1 MRATILQAGESLAV
15 QAEPGWVADLL
26 TEALSGA
33 PTPPG
38 ASRGPGRID
47 VVITRDRAPFP
58 TAGWDHLTRG
68 CRSRRG
74 RVVMANAAGSGFDL
88 RVGVDGGDLT
98 VEARWRPPVADR
110 LASRLLAARARLLT
124 RAVLTQYP
132 ALWWAGCRGRVP
144 LHASAVTTGDQT
156 PLLAGPG
163 GAGRSTVLLAA
174 LARGGRTTGDNLA
187 VTDGESIF
195 GVTEPCKVVGATG
208 RRTSHG
214 RRESALAGR
223 VDALAPDRIV
233 LLQRSAAGT
242 QSLRALDPVDAAAA
256 LTAATYMAGEL
267 RRYWGFAA
275 TLTLGTGRGPAHPPL
290 HEMATRLASRLPAA
304 VLNLGPRPPD
314 DLAVALEP
322 STTLGV
328 IA

>member
-1 MRATILQAGESLAV
+1 MRTTVVQAGEILTI
-15 QAEPGWVADLL
+15 QAEAGWVADLIA
-26 TEALSGA
+26 EALYGA

-38 ASRGPGRID
+38 ASRGPGRIE

-58 TAGWDHLTRG
+58 TGGWEPLARG
-68 CRSRRG
+68 CHAYRG
-74 RVVMANAAGSGFDL
+74 RVVLANVVGSGFDL
-88 RVGVDGGDLT
+88 RVGVDDGDLT
-98 VEARWRPPVADR
+98 VEVRWRPPLAER

-174 LARGGRTTGDNLA
+174 LAHGGRTTGDNLA

-195 GVTEPCKVVGATG
+195 GVTEPCKVAGAAG

-214 RRESALAGR
+214 RRECALTGR
-223 VDALAPDRIV
+223 VDVLAPDRIV
-233 LLQRSAAGT
+233 LLSRSAVGA
-242 QSLRALDPVDAAAA
+242 QSLRALDPVEAATA

-290 HEMATRLASRLPAA
+290 HEMATRLTSRLPAA
-304 VLNLGPRPPD
+304 VLSLGPRPPG
-314 DLAVALEP
+314 DLAAALGP
-322 STTLGV
+322 ATGAGV

>member
-1 MRATILQAGESLAV
+1 MRTTIVQAGEILTIL
-15 QAEPGWVADLL
+15 AEPGWVGDVVA
-26 TEALSGA
+26 EALAGA

-38 ASRGPGRID
+38 ASRGPGRIE
-47 VVITRDRAPFP
+47 VAVTRDRAPFP
-58 TAGWDHLTRG
+58 TGGWEPLARG
-68 CRSRRG
+68 CHAHRG
-74 RVVMANAAGSGFDL
+74 RIVLTNAAGSGFDL
-88 RVGVDGGDLT
+88 RVGVDDGDLI
-98 VEARWRPPVADR
+98 VEARWRPPLPER

-144 LHASAVTTGDQT
+144 LHASAITTGDQT

-195 GVTEPCKVVGATG
+195 GVTEPCKVTGAAG

-214 RRESALAGR
+214 RRECPLTGR
-223 VDALAPDRIV
+223 VDGLTPDRIG
-233 LLQRSAAGT
+233 LLSRSAVGT
-242 QSLRALDPVDAAAA
+242 QSVRPVEPVEAAAA

-275 TLTLGTGRGPAHPPL
+275 TLSLGTGRGPAHPPV
-290 HEMATRLASRLPAA
+290 HEMATRLTSRLPTAA
-304 VLNLGPRPPD
+304 LSLGPRPPT
-314 DLAVALEP
+314 DLAEALGP
-322 STTLGV
+322 IAGVGV